1 MTSAVHA
8 AIPHSAERN
17 GGRGTHQTMVMTAV
31 AGKKGEA
38 RIKPLV
44 EMIPVQKTA
53 VAGKK
58 RGSGWKLQ
66 VIPIQEQWR
75 RAMVMVM
82 PKAPALLMT
91 RPPALVMT
99 GPPALVMT
107 RPRLR

>member
-1 MTSAVHA
+1 MTSAVQG
-8 AIPHSAERN
+8 AIPHSAETKS
-17 GGRGTHQTMVMTAV
+17 GRGAHQTMVMTAV

-53 VAGKK
+53 VAGQK

-99 GPPALVMT
+99 GP
-107 RPRLR
+107 RLW